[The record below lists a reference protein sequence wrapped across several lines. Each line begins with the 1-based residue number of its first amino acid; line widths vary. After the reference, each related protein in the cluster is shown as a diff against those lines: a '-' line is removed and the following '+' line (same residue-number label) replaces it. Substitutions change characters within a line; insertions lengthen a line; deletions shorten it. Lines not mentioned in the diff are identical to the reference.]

1 MSKLMTGR
9 FGLEPVSRRER
20 GFALAL
26 LGSMCIAGVVLFNFH
41 PSEAWWYPKC
51 HVYSTTGMYCPG
63 CGSSRSVHHLV
74 NGRYVEAIEH
84 NQLLVLLGR
93 GVVLLVA
100 HSGFCN
106 ARFGVLCGMFGCCA
120 WWFGLV
126 SEGAK
131 KSFLVC
137 VANAVC
143 DTTILRCQQQGRKT
157 ATPTLLL
164 LLASFLALCSSSPGW
179 LAGWLAW

>member
-1 MSKLMTGR
+1 MNKTRTWVVESLWKVLCFVKLRLFHG
-9 FGLEPVSRRER
+9 GAKHWVPL
-20 GFALAL
+20 
-26 LGSMCIAGVVLFNFH
+26 IVL
-41 PSEAWWYPKC
+41 
-51 HVYSTTGMYCPG
+51 
-63 CGSSRSVHHLV
+63 
-74 NGRYVEAIEH
+74 
-84 NQLLVLLGR
+84 QLLVLLGR